1 MTGFARVKHNITFFR
16 SAVAA
21 CLLALAAQGQAATY
35 TVKSGDTLWR
45 IAHNHG
51 STVETVRRINGL
63 KGNTVQPG
71 QRLQVPAGKTVAY
84 APAAKAPAYRPAPH
98 ANASAVVGFIDPSG
112 LRLAS
117 SSAMVVDAQTGETI
131 YAKNATQAKPIAS
144 ITKLM
149 TAMVALDA
157 QPSLQEVISI
167 SNADIDHLKH
177 TTSRLPIG
185 TKMTRYEMLRLALM
199 SSENRASSALS
210 RHYPGGRPAFIAAMN
225 AKARQLGMHNT
236 RFQDA
241 TGLTPANV
249 STAEDLVKMVKASS
263 QYDLIRQFTTTSGR
277 EVALRPHSA
286 PLQFNNSN
294 ALVRSDSAKWDIKVS
309 KTGYINEAGRCLVMM
324 ANVGKRPAVMVF
336 LESNGKL
343 SPVGDANR
351 VKGWMEVN
359 RVPQQLASR

>member
-1 MTGFARVKHNITFFR
+1 MTGFALVKHNITLFR

-51 STVETVRRINGL
+51 STVETVRRLNGL

-71 QRLQVPAGKTVAY
+71 QRLQVPGGSTVAY
-84 APAAKAPAYRPAPH
+84 TPAVKARPAQPAA
-98 ANASAVVGFIDPSG
+98 ASAVVGFIDPSG

-117 SSAMVVDAQTGETI
+117 SSAIVVDAQTGETI
-131 YAKNATQAKPIAS
+131 YAKNSTQAKPIAS

-149 TAMVALDA
+149 TAMVVLDA
-157 QPSLQEVISI
+157 KPSLQEVISI
-167 SNADIDHLKH
+167 SSEDIDHLKH

-210 RHYPGGRPAFIAAMN
+210 RHYPGGKPAFIAAMN
-225 AKARQLGMHNT
+225 AKARQLGMSKT

-241 TGLTPANV
+241 TGLTPANI